1 MLLVRYFQSF
11 DEKIPGNPKPSGREG
26 RKFWSPPDNCHH
38 LTTSSAYGHTSA
50 AIWDTFFKFSL
61 SLPIMVCFPS
71 PPALHFREA
80 NRKACIC
87 KYVYANISIWKQ
99 SEHYFGAINVHC
111 LEIIS
116 IKQRNCC
123 WSLLV
128 LSAVRV
134 WRARSFLEWPRL
146 NQQPV
151 GLQASWPPL
160 ASSVHEN
167 GWPMVPC
174 WFSAFIS
181 CSQSHWNSLLFIS
194 PPCQEHLEP
203 QSCPLGFVTLPTSC
217 HPHTRRTCTLF
228 HHLSHWGRCLMVLGT
243 GLTPKTCHLCLPS

>member
-1 MLLVRYFQSF
+1 MLLVRYSQSF

-99 SEHYFGAINVHC
+99 SEHYFGAINVHR

-128 LSAVRV
+128 LSTVLV
-134 WRARSFLEWPRL
+134 WRAHSFLEWPRL
-146 NQQPV
+146 SQQPV

-167 GWPMVPC
+167 ADYGPLRVLSIHLLSSVSLELTSVH
-174 WFSAFIS
+174 FSTLSGAFRT
-181 CSQSHWNSLLFIS
+181 
-194 PPCQEHLEP
+194 PE
-203 QSCPLGFVTLPTSC
+203 SCPLGFVTLPTSC

-228 HHLSHWGRCLMVLGT
+228 HHLSHGGRCLMVLGT